1 MNSSNICSKFVRKL
15 FNENVEIIQEK
26 INARNLFLFP
36 KSIMVTLFNDE
47 HKNADD

>member
-15 FNENVEIIQEK
+15 FENVEIIQEK
-26 INARNLFLFP
+26 INARNLFFFP